1 MTLNDLWDELSNSE
15 GFLIFIMF
23 GVLLFMIP
31 LMLSMFAKNLTSK
44 DVLNI
49 YGDNE
54 SGPIRQ
60 EVNVKIVSKRTVTYP
75 TDQTIIINKVVFE
88 FTNQSRLELAIKDG
102 NAYGTMV
109 EGDIGQLT
117 YQGKK
122 FISFRRENK
131 NEKT

>member
-31 LMLSMFAKNLTSK
+31 LILSMVGKNLTAK

-60 EVNVKIVSKRTVTYP
+60 EANVKIVSKRTVAYP
-75 TDQTIIINKVVFE
+75 TDQTILINKVVFE
-88 FTNQSRLELAIKDG
+88 FSNHSRIELAIKDG
-102 NAYGTMV
+102 NTYGTMV
-109 EGDIGQLT
+109 EGDIGRLT

-122 FISFRRENK
+122 FIDFQRGLP
-131 NEKT
+131 NEI